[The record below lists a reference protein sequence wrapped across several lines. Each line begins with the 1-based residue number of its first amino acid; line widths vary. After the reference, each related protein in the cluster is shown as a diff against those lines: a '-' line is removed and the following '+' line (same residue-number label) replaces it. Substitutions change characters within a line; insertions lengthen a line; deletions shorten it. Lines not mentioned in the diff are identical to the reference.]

1 MHRYCQGLPETDDT
15 FGRELIIKKR
25 EWQRAVGGCW
35 KGGGGGGGQGGG
47 GKWESYQISK
57 LDQHLYGE
65 SIDM

>member
-35 KGGGGGGGQGGG
+35 KGGGGGGGGARRRGEVG
-47 GKWESYQISK
+47 IISNF
-57 LDQHLYGE
+57 
-65 SIDM
+65 